1 VSIQQKGA
9 STVGKSGTQK
19 KPAGFFTHGSD
30 RRGQGEAASIEGEID
45 EEKRDV
51 RALVKR
57 KKKREAV
64 AKRSKT
70 QRRGV
75 LYDVCS
81 EAPGSHAPTNSTA
94 FCAASTEHSNKH

>member
-1 VSIQQKGA
+1 
-9 STVGKSGTQK
+9 
-19 KPAGFFTHGSD
+19 
-30 RRGQGEAASIEGEID
+30 
-45 EEKRDV
+45 V

-64 AKRSKT
+64 AKRLKKK